1 MSATEWV
8 QAAPHRLRERASR
21 DLRRI
26 IGLTQEPPEPCN
38 DPAEAYVAVDS
49 VARLVH
55 GDLASMLVG
64 GLGSLFFEML
74 HPHSMAGVAQH
85 SRYQDDALGRILR
98 TANFLGA
105 TTYGSRANAHAA
117 IERVRAIHEGV
128 RGVADD
134 GVDYRA
140 SDPHLLAWV
149 HDAGTS
155 MFLRAYQRFGALPLS
170 TVQADAYVQARV
182 EVARDLGA
190 ENPPITVRELDEAL
204 SGFRPELRLSADGVV
219 ARDFVMHGVVRGAT
233 QRAVYRLLV
242 DSALSLLEPWALDL
256 LGVSARPVLGPLV
269 LRPSTRAVGS
279 LIRLAVP
286 PFTPATSQ

>member
-1 MSATEWV
+1 MDTTTWV
-8 QAAPHRLRERASR
+8 REAPRRLRERANR
-21 DLRRI
+21 DLRRA

-38 DPAEAYVAVDS
+38 DPAQAYVAVDS

-55 GDLASMLVG
+55 GDLPAMLVG
-64 GLGSLFFEML
+64 GIGSLFFEML

-85 SRYQDDALGRILR
+85 SRYQDDALGRILG
-98 TANFLGA
+98 TANFLGV
-105 TTYGSRANAHAA
+105 TTYGSRANAYAA

-155 MFLRAYQRFGALPLS
+155 MFLRAYQRFGAQPLS
-170 TVQADAYVQARV
+170 AAQADAYVQARV

-190 ENPPITVRELDEAL
+190 LSPPTTVRELDDALEA
-204 SGFRPELRLSADGVV
+204 FRPELRLSADGVV
-219 ARDFVMHGVVRGAT
+219 ARDFVMRGVVRGTA

-242 DSALSLLEPWALDL
+242 DSALALLEPWALEL
-256 LGVSARPVLGPLV
+256 LGVRPPSVLGPLV
-269 LRPSTRAVGS
+269 ERSSTRVVGS
-279 LIRLAVP
+279 LIRRAVP
-286 PFTPATSQ
+286 PFTPAQS

>member
-1 MSATEWV
+1 MSATDWV
-8 QAAPHRLRERASR
+8 RDTPLRLRERASR

-26 IGLTQEPPEPCN
+26 IGLTQAPPEPCN

-55 GDLASMLVG
+55 GDLPAMLVG
-64 GLGSLFFEML
+64 GIGSLFFEML

-105 TTYGSRANAHAA
+105 TTYGSRTNAYAA

-134 GVDYRA
+134 GVDYCA

-155 MFLRAYQRFGALPLS
+155 MFLRAYQRFGAVRLS
-170 TVQADAYVQARV
+170 AAQADAYVQARI

-190 ENPPITVRELDEAL
+190 ENPPSTVRELDEAL
-204 SGFRPELRLSADGVV
+204 QAFRPELRLSADGVV
-219 ARDFVMHGVVRGAT
+219 ARDFVLRGVVSGVT
-233 QRAVYRLLV
+233 QRAVYRFLV

-256 LGVSARPVLGPLV
+256 LGVRARPVLGPL
-269 LRPSTRAVGS
+269 LYRPSTRAIGS

-286 PFTPATSQ
+286 PFKPATLQ